1 MTALR
6 DAPAEDLVKVQDLRS
21 PDRIPGEIGLWL
33 LILSDMLVFGV
44 LFALVLVTRADHPA
58 MFVRSTSTVHQ
69 GLGVL
74 DTLLLLTAS
83 VAVAM
88 AVRSTR
94 AGLRGHAGRL
104 LGVAAGCALGFLG
117 VKAFEW
123 GSLLHQ
129 GHTPSTN
136 DYYQLYFMLT
146 GMHLVHVIIGTCVL
160 LFVRRKVAA
169 GTDTPRLLEGSAS
182 YWHMVDALWLG
193 LFPLLYLMGR

>member
-6 DAPAEDLVKVQDLRS
+6 DAPAPEVLGAQDLRS

-44 LFALVLVTRADHPA
+44 LFVLVLVTRAEHPT
-58 MFVRSTSTVHQ
+58 MFARSTATVHQ
-69 GLGVL
+69 GLGVV

-83 VAVAM
+83 VAVAL

-94 AGLRGHAGRL
+94 AGLRRPAGQL
-104 LGVAAGCALGFLG
+104 LGIAAACAVGFLG

-123 GSLLHQ
+123 GSLLHA
-129 GHTPSTN
+129 GHSPSSN

-146 GMHLVHVIIGTCVL
+146 GMHLVHVLIGTCVL
-160 LFVRRKVAA
+160 LFARRRVAA
-169 GTDTPRLLEGSAS
+169 GTDTPQLLEGSAS

>member
-6 DAPAEDLVKVQDLRS
+6 DAPAPEALPVHELRS
-21 PDRIPGEIGLWL
+21 PGRVPGEPGLWVL
-33 LILSDMLVFGV
+33 VLADMTVFAV
-44 LFALVLVTRADHPA
+44 LFVLVVVTRAEHPT
-58 MFVRSTSTVHQ
+58 MFASSTATVHQ

-83 VAVAM
+83 GFVAL
-88 AVRSTR
+88 AVRATR
-94 AGLRGHAGRL
+94 LGSRQLAGRL
-104 LGVAAGCALGFLG
+104 LGGAAACAVGFLG
-117 VKAFEW
+117 VKAVEW

-136 DYYQLYFMLT
+136 AYYQLYFMLT
-146 GMHLVHVIIGTCVL
+146 GMHLVHVLIGTAVL
-160 LFVRRKVAA
+160 LGVRRKVTR

-193 LFPLLYLMGR
+193 LFPLLYLLGR